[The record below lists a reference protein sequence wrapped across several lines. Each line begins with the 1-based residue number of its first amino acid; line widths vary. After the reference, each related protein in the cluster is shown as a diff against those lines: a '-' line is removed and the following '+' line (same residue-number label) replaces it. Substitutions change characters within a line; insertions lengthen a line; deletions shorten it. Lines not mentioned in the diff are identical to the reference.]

1 MATPR
6 RTTDT
11 STVLDLPSYW
21 SKPIKIDGNVSTQLL
36 VTPQRCPVRT
46 GSKGF
51 HVLTTEGRRV
61 PVIITRRGLPA
72 DVLALKVD
80 ARDFADLPPVVSRTG
95 VSWSGKLEAVTPEAV
110 LASLTDAFHY
120 TEARDDRPGLRVP
133 QIGALHAVLGH
144 WTTHPAEPAT
154 VVMPTGT
161 GKTETMVAL
170 FAERRLPRLL
180 VVVPSDALRKQI
192 AAKFATLGVL
202 QTFGVIDPTASRPAV
217 GQIDHRFSTPD
228 AAAEFVQVCNVVVTT
243 PNALFPARTPQVSE
257 ALLEACSHLFVDEAH
272 HVEAQTWRQIRDAFD
287 GKPVVQFT
295 ATPFREDAR
304 RMVGRQIY
312 RFPLRL
318 AQEQNYFAEIEYRS
332 VIDLVDQDRAL
343 AVQALERLRADVAK
357 GLDHVLMARVSTIGR
372 AEEIQ
377 KLYDELAPD
386 LEPVFLH
393 SRMRVGDRTRA
404 LDAVES
410 RGSRII
416 VCVDMLGEGFDMP
429 ALKVAAIHDP
439 HKSLGITL
447 QFVGRFARVA
457 GHDIGQASV
466 FVGRPDLRID
476 NNLRRLYAEDA
487 DWNMLISD
495 LSESATSAQ
504 AAIGE
509 FERGFNTEPGEVS
522 VRSLAPKLS
531 TVVYRTRCENWRPE
545 AVTELFR
552 PEALLTMP
560 PPVNLDAGVTWF
572 VARAE
577 FPIRWGDLPM
587 VEEISFHLYVVY
599 WDRRRSLL
607 YINSS
612 NKDSLH
618 EGLARAIGGADATRI
633 QGTDVYRAM
642 HGVDHLIPT
651 NVGVLDIHDR
661 DRRFA
666 FYAGANVTEGFTDA
680 EAQTKTQTNI
690 FGSGFEEGERV
701 TIGASRKGRVWSY
714 RAAETL
720 KHWVDWCDHV
730 GPKLA
735 DDSIDVKAVLGSF
748 VLPQR
753 LTELPRLVPLAI
765 EWPAEVALSTS
776 DETRAAVG
784 RVAWPLTDVEL
795 AVTQFTAGPSVQFE
809 VRSPDWVAVY
819 TATMVAK
826 QLTFTATGPE
836 VLIQRGRRDPL
847 PLHQYFTDK
856 SSGPLILYQDEAMVL
871 TPGVMIQ
878 PDRERPPF
886 DPDRLEI
893 LDWSG
898 VNIKRESQG
907 RNRAADTIQARMIAH
922 VKSMA
927 DWEIILD
934 DDGTGEVADIVA
946 LRRDDDRLHVL
957 LVHCKYSLEPTPGA
971 RVDDL
976 YDVCGQVQKSVQ
988 TRSHLHAM
996 FERLI
1001 KRERD
1006 RRRRYDHDGFERG
1019 DIGALYRLA
1028 DEAGMLR
1035 PTFEFAIAQPGI
1047 SKGKVSTDMLQIL
1060 AGSEVYIRAV
1070 AKAPLRVFCSA

>member
-1 MATPR
+1 MVTSR
-6 RTTDT
+6 RSTDGAAL
-11 STVLDLPSYW
+11 LDLPACW
-21 SKPIKIDGNVSTQLL
+21 SKPIKVDGNSSTQLL
-36 VTPQRCPVRT
+36 VASQRCRVRASDTGLEVRT
-46 GSKGF
+46 A
-51 HVLTTEGRRV
+51 EGRQL
-61 PVIITRRGLPA
+61 PVVITRHGLPIDTVA
-72 DVLALKVD
+72 IKVD
-80 ARDFADLPPVVSRTG
+80 AVDLADLPPVVPQAG
-95 VSWSGKLEAVTPEAV
+95 VTWSGKPVSSTPEAV
-110 LASLTDAFHY
+110 LGSLTDAFHY
-120 TEARDDRPGLRVP
+120 LEAREDRPGLRVP
-133 QIGALHAVLGH
+133 QVGALHAVLGH
-144 WTTHPAEPAT
+144 WSTHPAEPAT

-202 QTFGVIDPTASRPAV
+202 QTFGVVDATALRPVV
-217 GQIDHRFSTPD
+217 GQIDHRFSKPHS
-228 AAAEFVQVCNVVVTT
+228 AAQFVQACNVVVTT
-243 PNALFPARTPQVSE
+243 PNALFPTRAPQISE
-257 ALLEACSHLFVDEAH
+257 TLLESCSHLFVDEAH
-272 HVEAQTWRQIRDAFD
+272 HVEARTWRQIRDAFS

-304 RMVGRQIY
+304 RMVGRQVY

-332 VIDLVDQDRAL
+332 VIDLGDQDRAL
-343 AVQALERLRADVAK
+343 AVQALERLRADIAVD
-357 GLDHVLMARVSTIGR
+357 LDHVLMARVKTITR
-372 AEEIQ
+372 AEEVQ
-377 KLYDELAPD
+377 KLYDKLAPD
-386 LEPVFLH
+386 LRPVFLH
-393 SRMRVGDRTRA
+393 SAMRVRDRSRA
-404 LDAVES
+404 LEAVES
-410 RGSRII
+410 RASRII

-447 QFVGRFARVA
+447 QFVGRFARVT
-457 GHDIGQASV
+457 GENIGKASV

-495 LSESATSAQ
+495 LSENATGAQ
-504 AAIGE
+504 AAVGE
-509 FERGFNTEPGEVS
+509 FERGFNTEPDEVS
-522 VRSLAPKLS
+522 VRSLAPKMS
-531 TVVYRTRCENWRPE
+531 TVVYRTDCKEWRPD

-552 PEALLTMP
+552 PEDLLTMP

-572 VARAE
+572 VVRSE
-577 FPIRWGDLPM
+577 LPIQWGDLPM
-587 VEEISFHLYVVY
+587 VEEVSYHLYVIY
-599 WDRRRSLL
+599 WDHRRSLL

-612 NKDSLH
+612 NKGSLH
-618 EGLARAIGGADATRI
+618 QELARAVGGPSAARI
-633 QGTDVYRAM
+633 EGNDVYRAM
-642 HGVDHLIPT
+642 YGIDHLIPT
-651 NVGVLDIHDR
+651 NVGVLDVHDR

-666 FYAGANVTEGFTDA
+666 FYAGASVTEGFTEA
-680 EAQTKTQTNI
+680 EAQTKAQTNI

-735 DDSIDVKAVLGSF
+735 DDSIDVKTVLGSF

-753 LTELPRLVPLAI
+753 LTELPGLVPLAI

-776 DETRAAVG
+776 DETRATVDG
-784 RVAWPLTDVEL
+784 VAWPLADVEL
-795 AVTQFTAGPSVQFE
+795 AVTNFAAGPSVEFE
-809 VRSPDWVAVY
+809 VRSPDWVAGY
-819 TATMVAK
+819 TAAVVGG
-826 QLTFTATGPE
+826 QLTFSATGRE
-836 VLIQRGRRDPL
+836 VLIKRGRRDPL
-847 PLHQYFTDK
+847 TLNQYFTDK
-856 SSGPLILYQDEAMVL
+856 SSGPLILYEDEAMVL

-886 DPDRLEI
+886 NPDGLEV

-907 RNRAADTIQARMIAH
+907 RSRAADTVQARMIAH

-927 DWEIILD
+927 DWEVILD

-946 LRRDDDRLHVL
+946 LRKDDDRLHVL
-957 LVHCKYSLEPTPGA
+957 LVHCKYSLKPTPGA

-976 YDVCGQVQKSVQ
+976 YDVCGQAQKSVQ
-988 TRSHLHAM
+988 TRAHLEAM
-996 FERLI
+996 FARLI
-1001 KRERD
+1001 KREGD
-1006 RRRRYDHDGFERG
+1006 RRRRHDHNGFELG

-1028 DEAGMLR
+1028 DEAGVLR
-1035 PTFEFAIAQPGI
+1035 PTFEIAIAQPGI
-1047 SKGKVSTDMLQIL
+1047 SKGKASTDMLQIL
-1060 AGSEVYIRAV
+1060 AGSEVYVRAV

>member
-1 MATPR
+1 MAASEQTA
-6 RTTDT
+6 DS
-11 STVLDLPSYW
+11 STILDLPGCW
-21 SKPIKIDGNVSTQLL
+21 SKPIRVDGNSATQLL
-36 VTPQRCPVRT
+36 VAPQGCPVRARGT
-46 GSKGF
+46 GF
-51 HVLTTEGRRV
+51 DVRTTEGLRL

-72 DVLALKVD
+72 DALAVKLD
-80 ARDFADLPPVVSRTG
+80 ATDLADLPPMVPQAQL
-95 VSWSGKLEAVTPEAV
+95 SWSGKAEASAPEAV
-110 LASLTDAFHY
+110 RSSLTDAFRY
-120 TEARDDRPGLRVP
+120 LEAHDDRPGLRVP

-202 QTFGVIDPTASRPAV
+202 QTFGVIDPKVLRPVV
-217 GQIDHRFSTPD
+217 GQLDHRFSTPE
-228 AAAEFVQVCNVVVTT
+228 AAAEFAQVCNVIVTT
-243 PNALFPARTPQVSE
+243 PNALFPARTPQISE
-257 ALLEACSHLFVDEAH
+257 ALLRACSHLFVDEAH
-272 HVEAQTWRQIRDAFD
+272 HVEARTWRQIRDAFD

-304 RMVGRQIY
+304 RMVGRQVY

-318 AQEQNYFAEIEYRS
+318 AQEQNYFADIEYRS

-343 AVQALERLRADVAK
+343 AVRAVERLRFDVAA
-357 GLDHVLMARVSTIGR
+357 GLDHVLMARVNTIGR
-372 AEEIQ
+372 AEEVQ
-377 KLYDELAPD
+377 RLYDGLASD
-386 LEPVFLH
+386 LRPVFLH
-393 SRMRVGDRTRA
+393 SAMRVGDRTRA
-404 LDAVES
+404 LEALES
-410 RGSRII
+410 RASRII

-457 GHDIGQASV
+457 GESIGKAAV

-476 NNLRRLYAEDA
+476 HNLRRLYAEDA
-487 DWNMLISD
+487 DWNTLISD
-495 LSESATSAQ
+495 LSENATGAQ
-504 AAIGE
+504 AAIGD
-509 FERGFNTEPGEVS
+509 FERGFNTEPDEVS
-522 VRSLAPKLS
+522 VRSLAPKMS
-531 TVVYRTRCENWRPE
+531 TVVYRTRCDDWKPD
-545 AVTELFR
+545 AVTDVFR
-552 PEALLTMP
+552 PDDLLTMP

-572 VARAE
+572 VVRGE
-577 FPIRWGDLPM
+577 FPIQWGDLPM
-587 VEEISFHLYVVY
+587 VEEVSYHLYVVY
-599 WDRRRSLL
+599 WDRSRSLL

-618 EGLARAIGGADATRI
+618 ETLARAIGGAAATRI
-633 QGTDVYRAM
+633 EGTDVYRAM
-642 HGVDHLIPT
+642 HGIDHLIPT

-666 FYAGANVTEGFTDA
+666 FYAGTNVTEGFTQA

-690 FGSGFEEGERV
+690 FGSGFEDGERV

-735 DDSIDVKAVLGSF
+735 DDTIDVKAVLGSF
-748 VLPQR
+748 VLPER
-753 LTELPRLVPLAI
+753 LTELPELVPLAI

-776 DETRAAVG
+776 DETRAAVNG
-784 RVAWPLTDVEL
+784 VAWPLADVEL
-795 AVTQFTAGPSVQFE
+795 VVTDFSAGRPVQFE
-809 VRSPDWVAVY
+809 VRSPDWAAAY
-819 TATMVAK
+819 TANMVGE
-826 QLTFTATGPE
+826 QLAFTASGPE

-847 PLHQYFTDK
+847 TLHQYFTDK
-856 SSGPLILYQDEAMVL
+856 SSGPLILYEQEAMVL

-886 DPDRLEI
+886 DPEGLEV

-898 VNIKRESQG
+898 IDLKRESQG
-907 RNRAADTIQARMIAH
+907 RDRAAETIQARMIAH
-922 VKSMA
+922 VKTMA
-927 DWEIILD
+927 EWSVILD
-934 DDGTGEVADIVA
+934 DDSTGEVADIVA
-946 LRRDDDRLHVL
+946 LRKQDDLLHVL
-957 LVHCKYSLEPTPGA
+957 LVHCKYSSDSKPGA

-976 YDVCGQVQKSVQ
+976 YDVCGQAQKSVQ
-988 TRSHLHAM
+988 TRSHLEAM

-1006 RRRRYDHDGFERG
+1006 RRRRHNHNGFEVG
-1019 DIGALYRLA
+1019 EIEDLYRLA
-1028 DEAGMLR
+1028 DEAGVLR
-1035 PTFEFAIAQPGI
+1035 PTFEIAIAQPGI
-1047 SKGKVSTDMLQIL
+1047 SKAKVSADMLQIL
-1060 AGSEVYIRAV
+1060 AGSEVYVRAV